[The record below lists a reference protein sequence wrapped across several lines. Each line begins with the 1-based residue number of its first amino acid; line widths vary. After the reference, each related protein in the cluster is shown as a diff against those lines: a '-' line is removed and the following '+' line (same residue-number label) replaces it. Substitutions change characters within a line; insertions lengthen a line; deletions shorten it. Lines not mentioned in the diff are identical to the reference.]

1 MTDENLSAAPADYE
15 EDAEGGTTTLPQPSI
30 WESLRRLIWPA
41 PDERRAQWLER
52 LEELNTAVTR
62 YPEEPVNY
70 ILRGELLLQLGEY
83 VSAVR
88 DFQTG
93 FEAASRQVETSN
105 WGLMAQGMQ
114 DRAHAGLVKAR
125 RLAGLQSQDTLLDDY
140 LVED

>member
-1 MTDENLSAAPADYE
+1 MTDENRSASPADHA
-15 EDAEGGTTTLPQPSI
+15 EDGTATLSRPSI
-30 WESLRRLIWPA
+30 WESLRRIIWPTL
-41 PDERRAQWLER
+41 DERQAQWLER

-62 YPEEPVNY
+62 YPEEPANF
-70 ILRGELLLQLGEY
+70 ILRGELLLQLGDY
-83 VSAVR
+83 VSALR
-88 DFQTG
+88 DFRAG